1 MAIRSILEK
10 RKVLIIVGAVLCLM
24 FSIIS
29 YSPSAKADTKDRSV
43 NVSKSFGC
51 TTVAKKANTSGVYLK
66 VSAHGSDRNL
76 LVSVFADANKGK
88 GKRNWVNVSGQDKAS
103 LGKYVT
109 KGNKYHLT
117 NYAVERYGKGVPI
130 RLCYN
135 QGSHKGKIS
144 FLWSPDSR

>member
-1 MAIRSILEK
+1 MVIRSILEK
-10 RKVLIIVGAVLCLM
+10 NKMLIIVGTALCLM

-29 YSPSAKADTKDRSV
+29 YSPLAKADTKDRSV
-43 NVSKSFGC
+43 NVAASHGC

-66 VSAHGSDRNL
+66 VLNHGSGRHL

-88 GKRNWVNVSGQDKAS
+88 GKRHWVNVSGQDKAS

-130 RLCYN
+130 RLCWE
-135 QGSHKGKIS
+135 QGQYSGKVS